1 MYIHVFYINIYIY
14 IYKLWSALIFSA
26 QLRKSYGIGIYKHV
40 LSAYNIFFLNPLLV
54 LIFFFFFFTLFSTLL
69 NCTHHDKYMYLL
81 YIPRPPNPFKAQGP
95 RSQGRSNT
103 GV

>member
-40 LSAYNIFFLNPLLV
+40 LSAYNIFTLNPLLV
-54 LIFFFFFFTLFSTLL
+54 LIFFFTLFSTLL